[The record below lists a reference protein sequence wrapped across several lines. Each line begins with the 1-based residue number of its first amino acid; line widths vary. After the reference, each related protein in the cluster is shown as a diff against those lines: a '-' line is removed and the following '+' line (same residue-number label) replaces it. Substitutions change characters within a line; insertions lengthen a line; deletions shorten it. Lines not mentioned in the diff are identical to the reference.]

1 MMDKNVVKSE
11 KAACHPSVLLEHNV
25 FIVWRPE
32 YDLGIMILDDQHRG
46 IVSIINSYFFGTKC
60 DSIKNLSQ
68 PTIAMLASYA
78 RIHFQTEEYFLE
90 AINYPGLN
98 SHRALHHAY
107 TSKLAEIERLSK
119 LDKDPYILM
128 NFLKAWWLDHIC
140 GADMDFK
147 SFFL

>member
-11 KAACHPSVLLEHNV
+11 KAACHPSVLLGHNV

-60 DSIKNLSQ
+60 ESIKNLSQ

-147 SFFL
+147 NFFL